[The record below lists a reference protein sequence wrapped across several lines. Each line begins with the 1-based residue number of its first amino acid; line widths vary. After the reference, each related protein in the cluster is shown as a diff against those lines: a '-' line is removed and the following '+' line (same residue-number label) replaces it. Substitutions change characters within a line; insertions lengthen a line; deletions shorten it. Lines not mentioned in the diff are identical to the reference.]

1 MFTIIRWIIK
11 AKVCFANSFKFKIFS
26 MIKSFS
32 NQPLEDPDCY
42 EPDEYSNQPNIEL
55 DEEEL
60 NGCNIDNMDPLQDFT
75 K

>member
-1 MFTIIRWIIK
+1 
-11 AKVCFANSFKFKIFS
+11 